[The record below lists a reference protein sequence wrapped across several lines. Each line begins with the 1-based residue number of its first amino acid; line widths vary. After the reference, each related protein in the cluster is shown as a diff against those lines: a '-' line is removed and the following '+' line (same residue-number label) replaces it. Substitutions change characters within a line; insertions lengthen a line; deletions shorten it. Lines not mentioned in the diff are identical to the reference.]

1 MMQHLAWIAAKLPA
15 AEFDIDD
22 DGYVVSKHWLFPERA
37 EIIWG
42 GLASIIIFAL
52 LVKFAG
58 PAITKGL
65 ADRSARIQKEMDDA
79 SSNRAAAAGE
89 AERIRQAL
97 GDIESER
104 ARLLAE
110 ADAQA
115 EALLADGR
123 ARLAQDILDAEAR
136 AEADIATAAS
146 RASDELRAEISRL
159 AAEATERVVAET
171 LDAQL
176 QQDLIESYIAK
187 VGASR

>member
-1 MMQHLAWIAAKLPA
+1 MMHHLAWIAARLPT

-22 DGYVVSKHWLFPERA
+22 DGYVVSKHWFFPEKA

-42 GLASIIIFAL
+42 GLASIIVFL
-52 LVKFAG
+52 LLGKFAV
-58 PAITKGL
+58 PALKKGM
-65 ADRSARIQKEMDDA
+65 ADRTRRIQNELDSATSDRTDA
-79 SSNRAAAAGE
+79 VGE
-89 AERIRQAL
+89 AERIRQAM

-115 EALLADGR
+115 EALLTDGR
-123 ARLAQDILDAEAR
+123 ARLAQEILDAEAR
-136 AEADIATAAS
+136 AEADIATAAN
-146 RASDELRAEISRL
+146 RAGDELRAEISRL

-176 QQDLIESYIAK
+176 QQDLIEAYIAK

>member
-22 DGYVVSKHWLFPERA
+22 DGYVVSKHWLFPEKA

-42 GLASIIIFAL
+42 GLASIIVFVL
-52 LVKFAG
+52 LLKFAG
-58 PAITKGL
+58 PAIKKGMAARTQRVQDEL
-65 ADRSARIQKEMDDA
+65 DSASNDRSSAVA
-79 SSNRAAAAGE
+79 E
-89 AERIRQAL
+89 AERIRQAM

-123 ARLAQDILDAEAR
+123 ARLAQEIMDAEAR

-146 RASDELRAEISRL
+146 RAGDELRADISRL

-176 QQDLIESYIAK
+176 QQDLIESFIAK

>member
-1 MMQHLAWIAAKLPA
+1 MSRLALLAAKLPT

-22 DGYVVSKHWLFPERA
+22 DGYVVSKHWLLPERA

-58 PAITKGL
+58 PAISKGL
-65 ADRSARIQKEMDDA
+65 AARSARIAKEIDEA
-79 SSNRAAAAGE
+79 SAERSAAASE

-115 EALLADGR
+115 EALLTDGR
-123 ARLAQDILDAEAR
+123 ARLAQEVMDAEAR
-136 AEADIATAAS
+136 AEADIAMAAS
-146 RASDELRAEISRL
+146 RAGDELRGEISRL
-159 AAEATERVVAET
+159 AAAATERVVAET
-171 LDAQL
+171 LDAGV
-176 QQDLIESYIAK
+176 QQDLIEAFIAK